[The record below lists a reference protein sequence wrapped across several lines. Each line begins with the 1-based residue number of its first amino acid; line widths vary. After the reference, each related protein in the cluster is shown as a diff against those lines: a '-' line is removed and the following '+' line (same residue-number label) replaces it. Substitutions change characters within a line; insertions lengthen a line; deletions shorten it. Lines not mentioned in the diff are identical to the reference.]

1 MRMDPVRFER
11 FAEDVSPSNRAMVN
25 ENPSIYLGVVKA
37 GSRTPVAIQFSYNRK
52 WIILRPDGTWEIEE
66 PENG

>member
-11 FAEDVSPSNRAMVN
+11 FAEDVSPLRAMGN
-25 ENPSIYLGVVKA
+25 ENPIYLGVVKA